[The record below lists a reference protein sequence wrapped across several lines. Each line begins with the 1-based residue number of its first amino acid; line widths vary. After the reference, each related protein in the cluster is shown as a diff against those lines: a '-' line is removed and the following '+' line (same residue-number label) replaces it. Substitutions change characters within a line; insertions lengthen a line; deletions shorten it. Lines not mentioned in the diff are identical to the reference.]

1 LFKKKTMDILTGRLS
16 LIGRLFF
23 AFGVA
28 GIAIEHFIF
37 GDFVMGRAPQWPES
51 LPMGFIWAYFTGTL
65 FILVSIL
72 IIIGKRVR
80 EASLIAALLVFV
92 WAFLRY
98 IPILF
103 SDPFLSPTW
112 TSAGKALVF
121 TGGFLAVAGTLTKM
135 SSSANSPFVRFV
147 NSGRGFVL
155 TGRVCL
161 GLFLMMTGV
170 QHFMFVEFVAS
181 LIPPWFPGDAVFWT
195 YFAGVALILGG
206 LGLLVPRTASMAAL
220 LSGLMIFS
228 WFWIVHIPR
237 TMESLSDNI
246 AVFEALAFSGLAFVM
261 VGLPPDNQ

>member
-1 LFKKKTMDILTGRLS
+1 MDILTGKLS

-51 LPMGFIWAYFTGTL
+51 RPMGFIWAYFTGAL
-65 FILVSIL
+65 FVIVSIL
-72 IIIGKRVR
+72 IIIRKRVR
-80 EASLIAALLVFV
+80 EASLIAALFVFV

-103 SDPFLSPTW
+103 SDPFLSPAW

-121 TGGFLAVAGTLTKM
+121 FGGFLAIAAIFPKTHFLNGLPIAG
-135 SSSANSPFVRFV
+135 FV
-147 NSGRGFVL
+147 NKDRKFTHVGRL
-155 TGRVCL
+155 CL
-161 GLFLMMTGV
+161 GVFLIITGT
-170 QHFMFVEFVAS
+170 QHFMFVAFVAS
-181 LIPPWFPGDAVFWT
+181 LIPAWFPGDPVFWT
-195 YFAGVALILGG
+195 YFAGVALVLGG
-206 LGLLVPRTASMAAL
+206 VGLLVPRTASMAAL

-261 VGLPPDNQ
+261 VGLPPDSR